1 MLRASD
7 FPSLRYLNVDYVKRI
22 SRMVNPS
29 LKGKDLD
36 SKVKLIAYCASE
48 MIHDAA
54 FFEKIVPQLQE
65 QAQKHIKGGDRSG
78 VTQEGKG

>member
-1 MLRASD
+1 MLRSSD
-7 FPSLRYLNVDYVKRI
+7 FPSLKYLNVDYVKRI

-48 MIHDAA
+48 MIHDTA
-54 FFEKIVPQLQE
+54 FFEKIVPMLRE
-65 QAQKHIKGGDRSG
+65 QAQTHMNGSIKERG
-78 VTQEGKG
+78 